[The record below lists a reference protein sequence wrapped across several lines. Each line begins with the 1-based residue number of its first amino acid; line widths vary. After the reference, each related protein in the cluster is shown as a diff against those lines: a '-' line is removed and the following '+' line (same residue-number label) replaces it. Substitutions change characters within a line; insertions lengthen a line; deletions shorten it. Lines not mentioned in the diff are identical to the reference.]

1 MESPFTGGKATLVFQ
16 EQVFEY
22 RKEKLSHINV
32 SYRCED
38 TGELFAP
45 PALED
50 FNLLR
55 IYNQYRALHNIP
67 FPDEI
72 VKTRTM
78 YGLSRPMMS
87 KILGFGEHQLSRY
100 ENDGE
105 VPSESNGRILA
116 AIQNPAV
123 FAVYLNN
130 AKNQISEKDFEKISS
145 HLSKIN
151 MGITDVYKN
160 VVRGKM
166 NGLGEL
172 NIRKATQAALCLID
186 KAGEISAAK
195 FNAMILYADLYAYV
209 KNAKSITGF
218 AYQKNNLQNIEPK
231 NFISFYGELS
241 SNAIFACDEN
251 GVMSIA
257 SIAKNKTF
265 DELSKQETEILDYV
279 FTDFSKMNEKQ
290 IAKKINQDFSN
301 GFDFDAAFSL
311 GEINSFF

>member
-1 MESPFTGGKATLVFQ
+1 MESPFTGGKVTLVFQ

-22 RKEKLSHINV
+22 RKEKISYINV

-72 VKTRTM
+72 VKIRTM

-130 AKNQISEKDFEKISS
+130 AKNQISEKDFEKIQRQKSN
-145 HLSKIN
+145 L
-151 MGITDVYKN
+151 
-160 VVRGKM
+160 
-166 NGLGEL
+166 
-172 NIRKATQAALCLID
+172 RKR
-186 KAGEISAAK
+186 
-195 FNAMILYADLYAYV
+195 F
-209 KNAKSITGF
+209 
-218 AYQKNNLQNIEPK
+218 
-231 NFISFYGELS
+231 
-241 SNAIFACDEN
+241 
-251 GVMSIA
+251 
-257 SIAKNKTF
+257 
-265 DELSKQETEILDYV
+265 
-279 FTDFSKMNEKQ
+279 
-290 IAKKINQDFSN
+290 
-301 GFDFDAAFSL
+301 
-311 GEINSFF
+311 